1 MSLPKRNTVPVELT
15 WDTSTLFK
23 SEQEFNI
30 HLANL
35 VQLVDDFT
43 SKFQGKL
50 ENFETIKK
58 SLSAL
63 AELTKEKDWLE
74 HYVFLNQAVDM
85 SSPKANSQLH
95 KFENISAQLESK
107 LSFFDSE
114 MLNLSAAELNS
125 LAANLPEYNAVFRHY
140 LNNQKQRLAPNIE
153 KALSALT
160 PTFHAPENIYTQ
172 MRSSDMHF
180 DSFTIDGKDYPM
192 SFVLYENYYQ
202 YHANIKI
209 RRAAFASFSKTLKQY
224 KNTLAAIYYTEVYKQ
239 KTFATLRGYSSVI
252 DYLLAEQEIPRAIY
266 EHQIDT
272 IIEKFGPVMQKYVQ
286 LIKEE
291 RGIDELTFADL
302 QIDLDPD
309 YSPTVALKDAPQ
321 YISDAIEIMGKDYHD
336 MIMRAFPERWVDF
349 PQNDGKET
357 GGFETTP
364 YGNHPFILMSWSNQ
378 FADLYTLIHE
388 LGHAGQALSTAAN
401 NSILVCDPSTYI
413 VESPSTFNELLL
425 THSLLQK
432 SDDPRM
438 QRFAYTKMLTNTYYH
453 NFVTHLLEAAY
464 QREVYRLI
472 DNGESFDA
480 DRLCAIKKEV
490 LQKFWGDTVKI
501 DDDASLTWM
510 RQSHYYMGLYSY
522 TYSAGLTIA
531 TQMYLKIKENPAV
544 ISDWLNYL
552 KLGDQKTPLE
562 AAKSAGVDMSSN
574 EPLEKTIAF
583 LDNTVER
590 IINLTTTIKNSHLN

>member
-23 SEQEFNI
+23 SEIEFNT
-30 HLANL
+30 HLTKL
-35 VQLVDDFT
+35 KQLADSFT
-43 SKFQGKL
+43 LNFQGKL
-50 ENFETIKK
+50 KNFETIKD
-58 SLSAL
+58 SLIAL
-63 AELTKEKDWLE
+63 AEITKEKDWLE
-74 HYVFLNQAVDM
+74 HYAFLNQSVDM
-85 SSPKANSQLH
+85 SSAKANNQLH
-95 KFENISAQLESK
+95 KFENISAQLASE

-114 MLNLSAAELNS
+114 MLDFPTEELASFAAK
-125 LAANLPEYNAVFRHY
+125 LPEYSAVFRHY
-140 LNNQKQRLAPNIE
+140 LNDKKQRLAPNIE
-153 KALSALT
+153 KTLAALA
-160 PTFHAPENIYTQ
+160 PTFYAPENIYTQ

-180 DSFTIDGKDYPM
+180 DNFTIDEKDYPM

-202 YHANIKI
+202 YHADIKI
-209 RRAAFASFSKTLKQY
+209 RRAAFASFSKTLNQY
-224 KNTLAAIYYTEVYKQ
+224 KNTLAAIYYTEVCKQ

-252 DYLLAEQEIPRAIY
+252 DYLLAEQEIPRDIY
-266 EHQIDT
+266 ERQIDT
-272 IIEKFGPVMQKYVQ
+272 IMEKFGPVMQKYVK
-286 LIKEE
+286 LIKKE

-309 YSPTVALKDAPQ
+309 YSPDIALEDAPQ

-336 MIMRAFPERWVDF
+336 MIMQAFPERWVDF
-349 PQNDGKET
+349 PQNQGKET

-364 YGNHPFILMSWSNQ
+364 YDNHPFILMSWSDQ

-388 LGHAGQALSTAAN
+388 LGHAGQALLTAAVN
-401 NSILVCDPSTYI
+401 PILVCDPSTYI

-432 SDDPRM
+432 SNDPRM

-472 DNGESFDA
+472 DNGESFD
-480 DRLCAIKKEV
+480 DERLCAIKKGV
-490 LQKFWGDTVKI
+490 LQRFWGDAVKI

-531 TQMYLKIKENPAV
+531 TQMYLKIKKNPAKV
-544 ISDWLNYL
+544 SDWLNYL
-552 KLGDQKTPLE
+552 KLGDQKAPLD
-562 AAKSAGVDMSSN
+562 AAMVAGVDMSSN
-574 EPLEKTIAF
+574 EPLEKTIVF
-583 LDNTVER
+583 LDNTVEK
-590 IINLTTTIKNSHLN
+590 IIDLTTAIKNQ